1 MVRGI
6 FKDLVIT
13 AAGDFPDDC
22 PNEQAAKE
30 WTKLRKGR
38 FTLDLDDSVTHLVCT
53 DEDFENRRKNRRIK
67 QAEKG
72 KRKIHIVSWDWFR
85 FSCTHNKKLR
95 EKHYDFSAAKSK
107 EKEKY
112 RQQLEIQRKARNS
125 TIGQTWMNPDLY
137 RIFTDKTF
145 FEYKV
150 DLFRTSED
158 EYGALHEKYEL
169 CLFESHAKPRLYW
182 FGAKLLHKKDR
193 GKWHARGVER
203 TSLTPGN
210 FEAEFQ
216 HFVKFFELK
225 TSVRWWDRV
234 IKAGTREKIFFNYSP
249 PICGKPVGGSMKGD
263 LYDKCI
269 WSNKRWLRR
278 WAELFGDEL
287 PVNLQI
293 EDAAEGILDNTN
305 DEACESLEA
314 RPPCGDEASVKLQ
327 HEAAESITN
336 NPSDNKTEGEL
347 HSTAVI
353 DKGTLEV

>member
-1 MVRGI
+1 MVKGI
-6 FKDLVIT
+6 FKDLVIA

-38 FTLDLDDSVTHLVCT
+38 FSSHLDDSVTHLVCT
-53 DEDFENRRKNRRIK
+53 DKDFKDRKKNRRIK
-67 QAEKG
+67 QADKG

-95 EKHYDFSAAKSK
+95 EKHYNFSATRAK
-107 EKEKY
+107 EKEEC
-112 RQQLEIQRKARNS
+112 RQQLKIQQKARNAL
-125 TIGQTWMNPDLY
+125 IGQTWMNPDLY
-137 RIFTDKTF
+137 RIFTDKTL

-150 DLFRTSED
+150 DLFRTSKD

-169 CLFESHAKPRLYW
+169 YLFESYAKPRLYW
-182 FGAKLLHKKDR
+182 FGAKLFHKKDS
-193 GKWHARGVER
+193 GKWQARGIER
-203 TSLTPGN
+203 TSLTPGG
-210 FEAEFQ
+210 FKQEFR
-216 HFVKFFELK
+216 HFVNFFELK

-293 EDAAEGILDNTN
+293 EDATQKILDNTN
-305 DEACESLEA
+305 DEAGEFLEA
-314 RPPCGDEASVKLQ
+314 RQVCDDEASGELQ
-327 HEAAESITN
+327 HGAAESIAN
-336 NPSDNKTEGEL
+336 NSSEIKTGEGFDGT
-347 HSTAVI
+347 TAI
-353 DKGTLEV
+353 YKETLEV

>member
-6 FKDLVIT
+6 FKNLVIA
-13 AAGDFPDDC
+13 AAGNFPDDC
-22 PNEQAAKE
+22 PNEQAAME

-38 FTLDLDDSVTHLVCT
+38 FSSDLDDSVTHLVCT
-53 DEDFENRRKNRRIK
+53 DEDFKDRKKNRRIK

-95 EKHYDFSAAKSK
+95 EKHYDFSATRYK
-107 EKEKY
+107 EKEKS
-112 RQQLEIQRKARNS
+112 RQQLKIQQKVRNA

-137 RIFTDKTF
+137 RIFTDKTL

-169 CLFESHAKPRLYW
+169 YLFESHAKPRLYW
-182 FGAKLLHKKDR
+182 FGAKLFHKKDS
-193 GKWHARGVER
+193 GKWQARGVER
-203 TSLTPGN
+203 TSLTPGLFN
-210 FEAEFQ
+210 QEFQ

-234 IKAGTREKIFFNYSP
+234 IKTGTREKIFFNYSP

-263 LYDKCI
+263 LYDKCV

-287 PVNLQI
+287 PANLQI
-293 EDAAEGILDNTN
+293 EDAAKKILDNAD
-305 DEACESLEA
+305 DEVGEFLEA
-314 RPPCGDEASVKLQ
+314 QSRCGVEASDEL
-327 HEAAESITN
+327 HHGAAENIINNSSDSKAENELNETTSTN
-336 NPSDNKTEGEL
+336 KE
-347 HSTAVI
+347 
-353 DKGTLEV
+353 TLEM